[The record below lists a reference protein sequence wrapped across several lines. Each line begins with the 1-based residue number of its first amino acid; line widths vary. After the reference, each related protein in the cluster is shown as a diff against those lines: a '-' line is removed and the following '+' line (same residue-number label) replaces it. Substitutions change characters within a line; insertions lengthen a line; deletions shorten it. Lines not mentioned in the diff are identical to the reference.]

1 LTEGDDFGPMHR
13 PVTFGRELAIQR
25 PLTAHLR
32 MIDHMVI
39 ASAKSRARSN
49 TGLETTRVIRLDE
62 RIETSFVYDRSDGI
76 PLSEQLSP
84 VKEKPE
90 DYNWRMN
97 CVKSYLRAH
106 TRAIHG
112 RHGHSFPKT

>member
-1 LTEGDDFGPMHR
+1 MTEGDDFGPMHR
-13 PVTFGRELAIQR
+13 PVTFGRELAIQK

-39 ASAKSRARSN
+39 ASAKGRARSY
-49 TGLETTRVIRLDE
+49 TGLETTRGIRIEE
-62 RIETSFVYDRSDGI
+62 RIDTSFVYGI
-76 PLSEQLSP
+76 LFSEQLSP
-84 VKEKPE
+84 VKEKPG
-90 DYNWRMN
+90 DYNWRTN
-97 CVKSYLRAH
+97 CVERYLRAH